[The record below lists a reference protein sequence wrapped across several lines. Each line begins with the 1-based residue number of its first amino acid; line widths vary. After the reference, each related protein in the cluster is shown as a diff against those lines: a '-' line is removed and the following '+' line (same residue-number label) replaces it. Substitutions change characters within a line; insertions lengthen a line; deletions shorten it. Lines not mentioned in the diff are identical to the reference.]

1 MLRFI
6 ETALHFVAYF
16 ISLLSG
22 LSPNLR
28 GCCDYPRVALGIVSG
43 ERTAPRTPPRCA
55 HFSSEGTPYP
65 RARNLNR
72 LEARLPDRRE
82 ARLPSHTS
90 LAAKWSSSVTSAMA
104 EKTKRPGLVRARPL
118 GIVSVYLFRIASLTG
133 RTRTGL

>member
-72 LEARLPDRRE
+72 RE

>member
-90 LAAKWSSSVTSAMA
+90 PSSKM
-104 EKTKRPGLVRARPL
+104 ELVRNL
-118 GIVSVYLFRIASLTG
+118 CHG
-133 RTRTGL
+133 RKNKTAGPC